1 MYSVELVDP
10 LLLLSYN
17 NVYGVFVKH
26 AHEHCG
32 IVCVLCQLQVHKPS
46 LSVFILIISSV
57 SYTPSL
63 VPRPSYFVGFEK

>member
-46 LSVFILIISSV
+46 LHPTYMLNFWVYLS
-57 SYTPSL
+57 
-63 VPRPSYFVGFEK
+63 

>member
-10 LLLLSYN
+10 QALLLLSYN

-46 LSVFILIISSV
+46 LHPTYMLNF
-57 SYTPSL
+57 
-63 VPRPSYFVGFEK
+63 FECVYPNYQFCFLNT